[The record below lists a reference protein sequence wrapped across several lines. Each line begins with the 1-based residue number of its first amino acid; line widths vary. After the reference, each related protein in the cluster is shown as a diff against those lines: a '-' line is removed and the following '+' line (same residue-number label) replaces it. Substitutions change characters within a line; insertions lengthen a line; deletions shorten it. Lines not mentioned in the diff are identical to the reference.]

1 MWNPMRRTNHAMML
15 YLESATSPTKA
26 QSPSPLASGRSTR
39 WSCLIFLKR
48 THNPRTVLPLSSWT
62 CPMSTSLTVIC
73 SVLSNLSRPSKVL
86 QRPDSEREK
95 VYTSR
100 RMRKTSWTDAKFF
113 TSVALIMAKGTAFR
127 GSPGTHVK
135 TLTPAMNMVQSTT
148 PRRGSAWC
156 VICCHVQMPHA

>member
-1 MWNPMRRTNHAMML
+1 
-15 YLESATSPTKA
+15 
-26 QSPSPLASGRSTR
+26 
-39 WSCLIFLKR
+39 
-48 THNPRTVLPLSSWT
+48 
-62 CPMSTSLTVIC
+62 MSTSLTVQC

-100 RMRKTSWTDAKFF
+100 RMRKTSWADAKFF
-113 TSVALIMAKGTAFR
+113 TSVALIMAATPMAKGTAFR